1 MNSRRKTRQEV
12 SLRTAGASD
21 IPAIVTL
28 IESASHEPW
37 SVDLVT
43 QVLADPGSWGH
54 LAFLD
59 ETRPAGVVLAR
70 AAAGEAEILNLVVE
84 PSLRR
89 RGIGA
94 ILLAEAVGTAR
105 QRKAATLF
113 LEVAV
118 DNVAARHLY
127 DGEGFKTVGRRADYY
142 AHSADIRV
150 DALIM
155 QLDLI
160 TSYRLQ

>member
-1 MNSRRKTRQEV
+1 MTGPDRPDRAI
-12 SLRTAGASD
+12 SLCAAARAD
-21 IPAIVTL
+21 VPAIVGL

-37 SVDLVT
+37 SVDLVA
-43 QVLADPGSWGH
+43 QILADPTCWGC
-54 LAFLD
+54 LAFV
-59 ETRPAGVVLAR
+59 ERSGPAGAVLAR
-70 AAAGEAEILNLVVE
+70 AAGGEAEILNLVVD

-94 ILLAEAVGTAR
+94 ILLAETIRLAR
-105 QRKAATLF
+105 QSNAAALF

-118 DNVAARHLY
+118 DNVAARTLY
-127 DGEGFKTVGRRADYY
+127 DGAGFKTVGRRANYY

-160 TSYRLQ
+160 TSWRR